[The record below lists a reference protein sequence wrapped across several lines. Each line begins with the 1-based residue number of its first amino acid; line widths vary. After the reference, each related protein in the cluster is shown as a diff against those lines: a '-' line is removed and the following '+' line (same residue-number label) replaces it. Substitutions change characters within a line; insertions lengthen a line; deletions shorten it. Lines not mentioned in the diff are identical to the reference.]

1 MTPADSLAQHR
12 AFLAEIGE
20 DVVVR
25 RYAGTGPSR
34 VPADV
39 TVRARVMG
47 YKPAEVVG
55 AVVQGDLLV
64 IALADTLAALLPL
77 KTSDV
82 LVIRGVEKRVMA
94 VDDNTRRVGGTLIA
108 LEIQAR
114 G

>member
-12 AFLAEIGE
+12 AFLAELGE
-20 DVVVR
+20 NVVVR
-25 RYAGTGPSR
+25 RYAGTGPAR
-34 VPADV
+34 VPTDV

-55 AVVQGDLLV
+55 AVVQGDLRV
-64 IALADTLAALLPL
+64 IALADNLAALLPL
-77 KTSDV
+77 KTTDF
-82 LVIRGVEKRVMA
+82 LVIRGAERRVMA
-94 VDDNTRRVGGTLIA
+94 IDDNTRRIASTLIA